1 MLWRGWLPVPTAW
14 KGLTYGVVTLLT
26 VGQLQFDRANPD
38 FQIFE
43 QVLMVLALFSLL
55 FLVNGLLVGSLLGR
69 FHPEPAYPRSVRV
82 SRVVTGVIAVV
93 CLLGIFAHT
102 VSSYRSPKFSM
113 VVLWFMHLKFDSRLF
128 PSYSC
133 WACVPP

>member
-1 MLWRGWLPVPTAW
+1 MRYTLKRVPQSPKSCPLQDDLDDRG
-14 KGLTYGVVTLLT
+14 
-26 VGQLQFDRANPD
+26 
-38 FQIFE
+38 
-43 QVLMVLALFSLL
+43 LFSLL

-102 VSSYRSPKFSM
+102 VPSYRSPKFSM

>member
-1 MLWRGWLPVPTAW
+1 MPTAW

-43 QVLMVLALFSLL
+43 PVLMVLALLAAFPGERAARGQPPGPLSSGAGVPSLRESL
-55 FLVNGLLVGSLLGR
+55 ARGHRRHCSGLL
-69 FHPEPAYPRSVRV
+69 
-82 SRVVTGVIAVV
+82 TGDLRPHGAV
-93 CLLGIFAHT
+93 LSIT
-102 VSSYRSPKFSM
+102 KSSM

-128 PSYSC
+128 SSYSC